1 MSYPAHIRAALGRL
15 ETAIGKL
22 EDSVATARPA
32 ARSGDPAVA
41 ERIQQM
47 QKTLNEM
54 VTELHAALGRDDEG
68 KELTD
73 HG

>member
-32 ARSGDPAVA
+32 ARSGGPAVA

-47 QKTLNEM
+47 QKTLDDM
-54 VTELHAALGRDDEG
+54 VTELHAALGDSGSDE
-68 KELTD
+68 ELTD